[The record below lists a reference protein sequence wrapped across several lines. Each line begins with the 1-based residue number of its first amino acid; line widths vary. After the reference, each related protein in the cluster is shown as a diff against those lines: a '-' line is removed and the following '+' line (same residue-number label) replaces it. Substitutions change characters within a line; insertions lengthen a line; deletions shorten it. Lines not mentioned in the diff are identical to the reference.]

1 MKTSLILT
9 TSITLLATVGL
20 AQGNGNGSSNGN
32 QPPSNFWATEG
43 NANTDSTN
51 FIGSTDDQ
59 DVIIKTNNEE
69 RMRILSNGNIGI
81 GSDDPIQK
89 LHVEGDA
96 VINNGK
102 FKLTGV
108 NGFGGPQIIFGGT
121 PSENGDWSIEYRE
134 FATVKGLNFW
144 KPWPSANSGNAK
156 FFIADNGKVGIA
168 TGNPLAKLDVNGN
181 IRIADGTQGANK
193 VLVSNANGI
202 AQWKN
207 LSDITT
213 ASNGVYTS
221 LNATDYL
228 KVGTGSLYLS
238 APLSTLPNGI
248 ITSPTAHEVFTSG
261 QDLWIQSNAY
271 NGSANT
277 IINGTA
283 GGNVGIGKFNPTA
296 KLDVRIET
304 DYPTTKESGIRITY
318 PIPSLPQ
325 SPAPPTINNS
335 IFEIR
340 QSVPFGGTFAPRFIV
355 KANGRVGIGV
365 NDPLAQLHVHNGYI
379 RVTGS
384 NSYGGPQ
391 LVFGGTTNGDGDW
404 GIESIS
410 GSVGGLNFWKP
421 GIANGNYKMF
431 IGNNGRVSIGLDPSA
446 MFMNHDVNDSELPY
460 KLFVKEGIL
469 TERVKVALE
478 TTNDWAD
485 YVFEESY
492 ELKSIEEV
500 EAYIEAEGH
509 LPGVPSAEEVKETG
523 IDVAKMD
530 AKLLEKIE
538 ELMLY
543 NIQLKKELEAL
554 KSDMEELKKQ

>member
-9 TSITLLATVGL
+9 VATLFLATLSL
-20 AQGNGNGSSNGN
+20 AQGNRNSNNGN
-32 QPPSNFWATEG
+32 QPPSSHLKTEG
-43 NANTDSTN
+43 NSNTDSTKYLGTKDTRDTMLKAN
-51 FIGSTDDQ
+51 S
-59 DVIIKTNNEE
+59 EE
-69 RMRILSNGNIGI
+69 PTRTLSSGNVGT
-81 GSDDPIQK
+81 
-89 LHVEGDA
+89 E
-96 VINNGK
+96 
-102 FKLTGV
+102 TG
-108 NGFGGPQIIFGGT
+108 NL
-121 PSENGDWSIEYRE
+121 SHKN
-134 FATVKGLNFW
+134 VKGDGI
-144 KPWPSANSGNAK
+144 ANSS
-156 FFIADNGKVGIA
+156 
-168 TGNPLAKLDVNGN
+168 
-181 IRIADGTQGANK
+181 QE
-193 VLVSNANGI
+193 SN
-202 AQWKN
+202 
-207 LSDITT
+207 T
-213 ASNGVYTS
+213 ALRPKPHEVFTS
-221 LNATDYL
+221 LNATEYL
-228 KVGTGSLYLS
+228 KVGTSSLY
-238 APLSTLPNGI
+238 
-248 ITSPTAHEVFTSG
+248 ITSPNTSVSSSSTDHEIYTTG
-261 QDLWIQSNAY
+261 QDLWIQSNSY

-296 KLDVRIET
+296 KLDVRI
-304 DYPTTKESGIRITY
+304 DGYYRSTKESGVRITY
-318 PIPSLPQ
+318 PTPSMQLP
-325 SPAPPTINNS
+325 PAPPTINNS

-340 QSVPFGGTFAPRFIV
+340 QKALFGGGFSSKFIV
-355 KANGRVGIGV
+355 KENGRVGIGV
-365 NDPLAQLHVHNGYI
+365 NDPLARLHVHNGYI

-404 GIESIS
+404 GIESIGGAVS
-410 GSVGGLNFWKP
+410 GLNFWKP
-421 GIANGNYKMF
+421 GIANGNYKLF
-431 IGNNGRVSIGLDPSA
+431 IADNGRVSIGLDPSA
-446 MFMNHDVNDSELPY
+446 MFMNHDVIDSELPY

-554 KSDMEELKKQ
+554 KGEVKELKSEK